1 MKSILKKILGRVM
14 LLFVVGMMVSCGDD
28 NPTPVK
34 KDTITLDKTTV
45 QNQVCW
51 ADDTQGESA
60 ITFNASTDWSAVVR
74 EVETKSIPQPSIKP
88 VDWLTL
94 SAYAGGAGKN
104 SLIISLKKNETGNDR
119 SAEVTITA
127 GKSVLTLTIVQKST
141 KKGEASEGD
150 VKGLVTKVT
159 CKSWYENKDD
169 GEYTVEFF
177 YDQQGRVTRITQTET
192 NEYDT
197 PQGEAGTVLSKAEVT
212 LTYGSG
218 TASYYM
224 AYSEDGMVNPN
235 HWVKGSAKLDAQG
248 RVLSGEYTDKDDDDE
263 GDNEECYG
271 TYTLTYD
278 ANGYLVKS
286 EGMDGDDPLTETLKW
301 DAGNLIEVNRGTED
315 GRELV
320 DRVVYGSVKNNGN
333 VDLNWLFVLS
343 SEGFDFSTGDPNK
356 VFAVLGLTGKR
367 TANMPTK
374 VTETWGDV
382 DTFTYET
389 TEKGVLTKITSKT
402 DDGRSRDEYV
412 ITYGK

>member
-1 MKSILKKILGRVM
+1 MKSILKKILGRLV

-28 NPTPVK
+28 NPTPGK

-104 SLIISLKKNETGNDR
+104 SLIISLKKNETGNER

-197 PQGEAGTVLSKAEVT
+197 PQGEAGTVLSKAEVA
-212 LTYGSG
+212 LTYGNG

-224 AYSEDGMVNPN
+224 TYSEDGVVNPN
-235 HWVKGSAKLDAQG
+235 HWVKGSVKLSADG
-248 RVLSGEYTDKDDDDE
+248 RVVSGEYTDKDDDE
-263 GDNEECYG
+263 NGDNDEYHS

-278 ANGYLVKS
+278 ASCYLVKS
-286 EGMDGDDPLTETLKW
+286 EGMDGDDPFAETLKW
-301 DAGNLIEVNRGTED
+301 DADNLVEVKWGMGN
-315 GRELV
+315 GRELI
-320 DRVVYGSVKNNGN
+320 DRAVYGSVRNNSN
-333 VDLNWLFVLS
+333 IDLNWLFILG
-343 SEGFDFSTGDPNK
+343 SEGFDFATGDPYK
-356 VFAVLGLTGKR
+356 FFAVLGMTGKR
-367 TANMPTK
+367 TFCLPTK
-374 VTETWGDV
+374 VTEAWGDV